1 MRYIVVEY
9 INGGAVM
16 WDDIKG
22 EVEDYEKEKVNFALY
37 TRGQYVEEVSSCMLI
52 SSI

>member
-1 MRYIVVEY
+1 
-9 INGGAVM
+9 M